1 MGRGEGGG
9 SANDDDGGGARGE
22 AREEREGAERERE
35 REMRQLRECQGRI
48 SDRLDR
54 IKPQTSGKNH
64 YHRRFHYGLTVI
76 QINGDDISPR
86 F

>member
-9 SANDDDGGGARGE
+9 SADDDDGGGARGE
-22 AREEREGAERERE
+22 ATEEREGAEIE
-35 REMRQLRECQGRI
+35 REMRQLRECQGRVK
-48 SDRLDR
+48 DRLDR